1 MIMCILVFV
10 LLLVVIFCRSFFFFN
25 DTATTEIYTYW
36 HTLSLHDALP
46 ISATLPSPSTA
57 MVASMSACSRWM
69 RTTTTVMPDC
79 SETTGSSRP
88 VSAPAAASCA
98 CTAAS
103 LSTPRASFICA
114 VKSAVAASYS
124 PACMWSSRRVAVA
137 TASASPSAAIA
148 GIAAGRQNSRTSS
161 NDCRIRI
168 SVLPLEEH
176 AQGIGVV
183 RLLDRDQF
191 PALRAELVQLGLRA
205 LGELA
210 TEHLVRQFDDLVLPA
225 RAHGWFPFR
234 SDEHT

>member
-1 MIMCILVFV
+1 
-10 LLLVVIFCRSFFFFN
+10 
-25 DTATTEIYTYW
+25 
-36 HTLSLHDALP
+36 
-46 ISATLPSPSTA
+46 

-148 GIAAGRQNSRTSS
+148 GIAAGRQCNNINK
-161 NDCRIRI
+161 NDCRYRI
-168 SVLPLEEH
+168 SVLLLEEH
-176 AQGIGVV
+176 AQCVCIVG
-183 RLLDRDQF
+183 LHDRDQF
-191 PALRAELVQLGLRA
+191 PTLRAELVELGLRA

-210 TEHLVRQFDDLVLPA
+210 AEQLIGDRKSTRLNSRHQCASRM
-225 RAHGWFPFR
+225 
-234 SDEHT
+234 